1 MVVLVHGL
9 VVSSRYMVPCFMQAQ
24 TPRRLIA
31 FTRSKISA
39 GSSAAS
45 VGGAWMPALL
55 NAKSSRP
62 KLATV
67 RSTSAATCSSSDT
80 SQNDAERLTARG
92 GQLGRRGPEGPLVAV
107 GKHDGG
113 PGLGERLCCGE
124 PHAGAGAGDDG
135 NAVVEVVGRV
145 HAVSG

>member
-1 MVVLVHGL
+1 MN
-9 VVSSRYMVPCFMQAQ
+9 AQ

-31 FTRSKISA
+31 FTRSKVSA

-80 SQNDAERLTARG
+80 SQATPSA
-92 GQLGRRGPEGPLVAV
+92 
-107 GKHDGG
+107 
-113 PGLGERLCCGE
+113 
-124 PHAGAGAGDDG
+124 
-135 NAVVEVVGRV
+135 
-145 HAVSG
+145 